1 MGSDDAIKVDNLQMV
16 TFNFCL
22 EQSASFMIVL
32 MKHIPNNKYADEMQ
46 SLDLLFSF
54 ECLTGNYQLNNQQP
68 K

>member
-1 MGSDDAIKVDNLQMV
+1 MGSDDALKVDNLQMV

-32 MKHIPNNKYADEMQ
+32 MKHIPNNKMQ

-54 ECLTGNYQLNNQQP
+54 ECLTGYYQLNNQQP